1 MQRRAEVAVV
11 GAGAAGLVA
20 ARELLREGHAVAV
33 FEKSGR
39 VGGTWAYDPRADA
52 DPLGRDPGAPGA
64 VHSSMYASLRTNL
77 PREIMGFSGFPL
89 EGRVFAGDPR
99 TFPGHRE
106 MLAFLDAFAVDSGV
120 AAHVRLGA
128 EVLRVRPLCRG
139 QAEQWTVAWRGEDGG
154 VTEEAFDAVVVCSG
168 HCSVPLVPEIRG
180 AFFYLPF
187 FLSPAKH
194 LEFPGIFFPKQFFNS
209 QKNIRGINNTI
220 YRSISNNTQ

>member
-1 MQRRAEVAVV
+1 MPRTVAVV
-11 GAGAAGLVA
+11 GAGPAGLVA
-20 ARELLREGHAVAV
+20 ARELLRDDHAVAV

-64 VHSSMYASLRTNL
+64 VHGSLYASLRTNL

-89 EGRVFAGDPR
+89 AGRVFAGDPR

-106 MLAFLDAFAVDSGV
+106 MLAFLDTFAVDSGV
-120 AAHVRLGA
+120 APHVRLGA
-128 EVLRVRPLCRG
+128 EVLRVRRPLCRG
-139 QAEQWTVAWRGEDGG
+139 QGEQWAVAWRGEDGE

-180 AFFYLPF
+180 AFFCLPF
-187 FLSPAKH
+187 FESFAKN
-194 LEFPGIFFPKQFFNS
+194 GK
-209 QKNIRGINNTI
+209 KR
-220 YRSISNNTQ
+220 